1 MKPYSELANANIIQA
16 VSEIAKAIVLS
27 AIDDYRRELK
37 WLNYLLKEP
46 SFNGK
51 RIVETK
57 REIDKIEEF
66 FRSEWYSLITNI
78 SGDDVIRKIRME
90 AEQ

>member
-1 MKPYSELANANIIQA
+1 MKPYNDLANAII
-16 VSEIAKAIVLS
+16 IR
-27 AIDDYRRELK
+27 AIDDYKMCLDRLK
-37 WLNYLLKEP
+37 YLLREP

-66 FRSEWYSLITNI
+66 FRSEWYDMMTGI
-78 SGDDVIRKIRME
+78 SGEDVIKKVRKE

>member
-1 MKPYSELANANIIQA
+1 MKPTKPYSRLSNEIIIRA
-16 VSEIAKAIVLS
+16 V
-27 AIDDYRRELK
+27 DDYKMCLDRLK
-37 WLNYLLKEP
+37 YLLREP

-66 FRSEWYSLITNI
+66 FRSEWYDMMTDI
-78 SGDDVIRKIRME
+78 SGEDVMKKIRME
-90 AEQ
+90 VEL